1 MSSMEQDISSDD
13 KVILSITIII
23 TIAIIITIIS
33 ITINTNIF
41 IIITFM

>member
-13 KVILSITIII
+13 KVIQGITIII
-23 TIAIIITIIS
+23 TIAIII
-33 ITINTNIF
+33 INTNIV